1 MELAKCSENPG
12 IMVVSSYDYY
22 DDAEL
27 PENTDPWFKDLVQDV
42 RLCIN
47 EWGF

>member
-1 MELAKCSENPG
+1 MELAKHSENSG
-12 IMVVSSYDYY
+12 IMVAPSYDYY
-22 DDAEL
+22 NDAEL

-47 EWGF
+47 E